1 MANMIEFSDEVEAEI
16 LHHGCMMYPPGTP
29 PGANCYFEGRLGS
42 KRPSLSQGILRA
54 LSDKVP

>member
-1 MANMIEFSDEVEAEI
+1 MANMIEFSDEVDAEI
-16 LHHGCMMYPPGTP
+16 LHHGCMMYP

-54 LSDKVP
+54 LTDKVP

>member
-16 LHHGCMMYPPGTP
+16 LLHGCMMYP

-42 KRPSLSQGILRA
+42 TRPSLSQGILRA
-54 LSDKVP
+54 LTDSH